1 MVRRNMQ
8 THGFVDKHRIDSAF
22 VEDSSQ
28 AHGVRAAVDTRLAGG
43 MNPRYVEQHMGSIS
57 NGSRHHPPS
66 FYATAQGIYTSF
78 GVRGFFKGLL
88 LNWIKGPVTLSISF
102 TTYDSIKT
110 YLDSLSASWSEV
122 AK

>member
-22 VEDSSQ
+22 VEDPSQ
-28 AHGVRAAVDTRLAGG
+28 AHGSRAVSDTRLASG
-43 MNPRYVEQHMGSIS
+43 MNVKYVEQHMGSIT
-57 NGSRHHPPS
+57 NGMKHRVPS
-66 FYATAQGIYTSF
+66 FYATAQEIYVAA

-110 YLDSLSASWSEV
+110 YLDSLSASW
-122 AK
+122 